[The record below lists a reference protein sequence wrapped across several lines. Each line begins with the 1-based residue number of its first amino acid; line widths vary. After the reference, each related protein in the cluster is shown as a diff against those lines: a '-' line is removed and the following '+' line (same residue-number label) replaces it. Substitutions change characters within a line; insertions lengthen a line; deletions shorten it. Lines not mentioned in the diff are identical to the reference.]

1 MANRTAAHEKRV
13 GGKFKRTH
21 CFFLYMGSA
30 LDMIYRGGR
39 QGLISRVQV
48 NKRYLAIRIRVAD
61 WSPASRG
68 SPQVALVVKNPPAN
82 AGDVRDMGL
91 IPGSGRPP
99 GEGNDN
105 PFQYSC
111 LENSVDRG
119 AWWAAIHG
127 IAKESDTTEQLTH
140 THTHTHTFNK
150 EVVKCRISE
159 HYVQLLKSLSCSQRR
174 GLSAYKSNRI
184 NY

>member
-1 MANRTAAHEKRV
+1 
-13 GGKFKRTH
+13 
-21 CFFLYMGSA
+21 MGSA
-30 LDMIYRGGR
+30 LDMIHRGGR

-48 NKRYLAIRIRVAD
+48 NKRHLAIRIRVPD

-105 PFQYSC
+105 PLQYSC
-111 LENSVDRG
+111 LENSMDRG
-119 AWWAAIHG
+119 AWWAAIHR

-140 THTHTHTFNK
+140 THTHTHTFNT

-159 HYVQLLKSLSCSQRR
+159 HYMQLLKSLSCSQRR
-174 GLSAYKSNRI
+174 GSSAYKSNRI